1 VELVEAQDQKKGR
14 KERQAAVTKEKL
26 CIAALQ
32 TISEFGYQAS
42 TTSLIASRAGVSR
55 GAQTHHYPVKL
66 DLVTA
71 AFSYLINNWE
81 SKRRDFFESAG
92 DNLNIESY
100 LDFLWREIFNDPFY
114 SAALEMLLAAKG
126 DQKLERA
133 LTKIR
138 EKHGTLRIQI
148 WRSILSEKAHEKDID
163 EFMKMTICLFRGMSL
178 QSSLEDGNKN
188 SNLKMI
194 ERWKKYINDI

>member
-1 VELVEAQDQKKGR
+1 MELVEVKGQQKGR
-14 KERQAAVTKEKL
+14 KERQAAVTREKL

-32 TISEFGYQAS
+32 TISEFGYHAS

-81 SKRRDFFESAG
+81 SKRREFLESAG
-92 DNLNIESY
+92 ASLSIDSY
-100 LDFLWREIFNDPFY
+100 LDFLWEEIFNDPY
-114 SAALEMLLAAKG
+114 YLAALEMLLAAKG
-126 DQKLERA
+126 EPQLEKA
-133 LTKIR
+133 LTEIR
-138 EKHGTLRIQI
+138 DKHGTLRVKI
-148 WRSILSEKAHEKDID
+148 WRLLLREKAQENDID

-178 QSSLEDGNKN
+178 QSSLEDGNKH
-188 SNLKMI
+188 SNLRMI
-194 ERWKKYINDI
+194 EKWKKYLKDM